1 VSRCLHRLEVLD
13 VLATR
18 SAQARSDAEAA
29 AALVAAL
36 QESQDEV
43 PFALLYL
50 AEGGGASVRLAAA
63 VGIETSHPAAVAV
76 IELSDA
82 SCVWP
87 LRQAVNTP
95 LETPLPTGP
104 WPDRAHAA
112 LVIPLRSGDS
122 EGARCFG
129 FLVAGEGPGAPPDAG
144 YRTFLRLACTQFT
157 TAVARAEVR
166 TKLERT
172 AEAAETA
179 LRAKDDFVA
188 MLGHELRNPLSP
200 ILTALQLIR
209 MRGSESRE
217 LVVIERQVGHLVRLV
232 DDLLDVS
239 RITGGKITL
248 RKQRLELAVIVAR
261 GLEMVSPLLDQKK
274 HHLELEVMFEG
285 LVVDADADRLAQV
298 ISNLLT
304 NAAKYSDAG
313 TTIRVTTSRNGNR
326 AKVSVRDEGVG
337 IPAHMLDA
345 IFDRFVQQPQ
355 PLDRSKGGLGLGL
368 TIVRSL
374 LELHGGTIAVQ
385 SDGPG
390 MGSEFSVELP
400 LAQLDEQLDV
410 DSTPGWSAKH
420 GSKADPARNRVLVVD
435 DNCDAADS
443 IAELLTEFGYEV
455 AVAYDGPTALTVADT
470 FKPHTC
476 VLDIGLPVMD
486 GYELARLLRQS
497 DERLPGLRLI
507 AITGYGQDTDRHRS
521 TEAGFDAHLV
531 KPVQIDELAK
541 IVMN

>member
-1 VSRCLHRLEVLD
+1 
-13 VLATR
+13 
-18 SAQARSDAEAA
+18 
-29 AALVAAL
+29 
-36 QESQDEV
+36 
-43 PFALLYL
+43 
-50 AEGGGASVRLAAA
+50 
-63 VGIETSHPAAVAV
+63 
-76 IELSDA
+76 
-82 SCVWP
+82 
-87 LRQAVNTP
+87 
-95 LETPLPTGP
+95 
-104 WPDRAHAA
+104 
-112 LVIPLRSGDS
+112 
-122 EGARCFG
+122 
-129 FLVAGEGPGAPPDAG
+129 
-144 YRTFLRLACTQFT
+144 
-157 TAVARAEVR
+157 
-166 TKLERT
+166 
-172 AEAAETA
+172 
-179 LRAKDDFVA
+179 
-188 MLGHELRNPLSP
+188 
-200 ILTALQLIR
+200 
-209 MRGSESRE
+209 
-217 LVVIERQVGHLVRLV
+217 
-232 DDLLDVS
+232 
-239 RITGGKITL
+239 
-248 RKQRLELAVIVAR
+248 
-261 GLEMVSPLLDQKK
+261 MVSPLLDQKK